1 MNLLK
6 SFEQIVKLGTN
17 NLKDNI
23 KFKEQK
29 KNESVQKL
37 SSEESQSLQLYPFRQ
52 KTIIA
57 SSDSVEAIKDL
68 STEKSIK
75 QDLTK
80 SNNFKPYEKSDY
92 KKIDRTNTY
101 YVLYVIDG
109 DTFVALH
116 QGEKINVRLAGI
128 NAPEKI
134 TTKGKASKLFLD
146 ELIKKKNV
154 WFDVKGYDKYGRQ
167 ICNIFLDEKKS
178 ECVNSILISEGYATS
193 ERYRN
198 NENKLTHSG
207 FSHLSNEFQ
216 EAKAKFTGKGN
227 WR

>member
-29 KNESVQKL
+29 KNESVQKI
-37 SSEESQSLQLYPFRQ
+37 SSEEVQSLQLYPFKQ
-52 KTIIA
+52 KTIMNSPEIVETQKD
-57 SSDSVEAIKDL
+57 SSIEKTIK
-68 STEKSIK
+68 SKV
-75 QDLTK
+75 TK
-80 SNNFKPYEKSDY
+80 SNNFQPYEKSDY

-101 YVLYVIDG
+101 YVLYIIDG

-134 TTKGKASKLFLD
+134 TKQGKASKLFLD

-198 NENKLTHSG
+198 SENKLTHSG
-207 FSHLSNEFQ
+207 YSHLSNEFQ